1 MVGAG
6 RRDAPRRYRT
16 VLTRGGRELPGIPP
30 GPEGRRGRTAKS
42 GARSLHERLAKH
54 GESVLRFMSGP
65 DAGFTD
71 NEGERKIRMAKVRI
85 KVSGRFRT
93 GQCAE
98 AWRRIPGYLSSMA
111 APGCN
116 PLAAIRTALAGN
128 AAGMVK
134 THRAQSSAT
143 KG

>member
-1 MVGAG
+1 MSLLSETKDIVGIRTYVKGEQYFHQGKVQHCEVTSAG
-6 RRDAPRRYRT
+6 AHN
-16 VLTRGGRELPGIPP
+16 
-30 GPEGRRGRTAKS
+30 
-42 GARSLHERLAKH
+42 LHERPAKH
-54 GESVLRFMSGP
+54 GESVLRFMRGP

-71 NEGERKIRMAKVRI
+71 SEGGRKIRMAKVRI

-98 AWRRIPGYLSSMA
+98 AWRRIPGHPGSMA

-116 PLAAIRTALAGN
+116 PLAAIRTAPAGN
-128 AAGMVK
+128 AADMIK